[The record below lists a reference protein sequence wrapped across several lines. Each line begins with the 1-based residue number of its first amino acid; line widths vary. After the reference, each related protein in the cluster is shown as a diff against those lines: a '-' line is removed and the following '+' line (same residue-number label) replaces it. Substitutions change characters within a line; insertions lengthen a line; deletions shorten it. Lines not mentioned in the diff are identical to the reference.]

1 MANLDHLILRTANW
15 TLATRFYVDVMGFT
29 HDGFSGPFL
38 VIRVNEHLTLDLLEE
53 PPAEKLHLAFAMSRA
68 CFNQILAR
76 VQVLGLPYGGT
87 PFERKGGKPGRTAGA
102 RGDADAIYFSDPDGH
117 HLEIRSYDS

>member
-1 MANLDHLILRTANW
+1 MTTLDHIIVRSANW

-38 VIRVNEHLTLDLLEE
+38 VIRVNDSLTLDLIEE
-53 PPAEKLHLAFAMSRA
+53 PPAEKLHLAFAMSLP

-87 PFERKGGKPGRTAGA
+87 PFVRDRGQPGRTAGA
-102 RGDADAIYFSDPDGH
+102 RGDADSIYFSDPDGH
-117 HLEIRSYDS
+117 LLEIRSYEP